1 MITIKQAVI
10 NVCNRMYP
18 GQTLLGYQFYD
29 HVLLELK
36 NAGNTNRPLSDT
48 VLRRFREVRE
58 LCDME
63 SSQSVS
69 EYTKKPLVVLDS
81 QEKAVGQKAL
91 F

>member
-1 MITIKQAVI
+1 MTIKQAVI

-29 HVLLELK
+29 RVLLELK
-36 NAGNTNRPLSDT
+36 MAGNTNRPLSDT

-63 SSQSVS
+63 SQQSVS
-69 EYTKKPLVVLDS
+69 EYTKKGIVHLDEE
-81 QEKAVGQKAL
+81 EKRLGQKPL

>member
-10 NVCNRMYP
+10 NVCTKMYH

-29 HVLLELK
+29 KVLLELK
-36 NAGNTNRPLSDT
+36 MAGNTNRPLSDT

-58 LCDME
+58 LCGME
-63 SSQSVS
+63 NSQSVS
-69 EYTKKPLVVLDS
+69 EYTKKPIVVLDS

>member
-10 NVCNRMYP
+10 NVCNRMHP

-29 HVLLELK
+29 KVLLELK
-36 NAGNTNRPLSDT
+36 MAGNTNRPLSDT

-69 EYTKKPLVVLDS
+69 EYTRSRLCGLIARKSCRQKVL
-81 QEKAVGQKAL
+81 

>member
-1 MITIKQAVI
+1 MITIKQAVV
-10 NVCNRMYP
+10 NVCRDMYP
-18 GQTLLGYQFYD
+18 GQTLLGYEFYER
-29 HVLLELK
+29 VLQELR
-36 NAGNTNRPLSDT
+36 NAGNANRPLSDT

-58 LCDME
+58 LCGME